1 MSDTPDRL
9 LKAPTNRYNVAMN
22 RLLVVEDD
30 AILGDAVRV
39 GLMQAHY
46 VVEWVRDAA
55 AAEHALRAQAFDLVV
70 LDIGL
75 PQRSGLDVLKAAR
88 AAGRTL
94 PVLIVSAR
102 DTVTDRVV
110 GLDAGADDYLIKPF
124 DLDEL
129 QARVRALLRRGSG
142 RASVELRYG
151 AIVVDPAAHTVQLAG
166 EPVELSPREFV
177 LLRMLLENVGKV
189 LSRARLEEALY
200 GTEGDIASNAVE
212 VHVHHLRRKLG
223 ADLIHTLRGVGY
235 LVRKLSA

>member
-1 MSDTPDRL
+1 MT
-9 LKAPTNRYNVAMN
+9 

-30 AILGDAVRV
+30 AILGDAMRA
-39 GLMQAHY
+39 GLTQAHY
-46 VVEWVRDAA
+46 AVEWVRDGA
-55 AAEHALRAQAFDLVV
+55 AAERALRTQSFDLIL

-75 PQRSGLDVLKAAR
+75 PHRSGLDVLKTAR
-88 AAGRTL
+88 GTGNKI

-102 DTVTDRVV
+102 DTVTDRVA

-129 QARVRALLRRGSG
+129 NARVRALLRRNSG
-142 RASVELRYG
+142 RASALLRLG
-151 AIVVDPAAHTVQLAG
+151 ALVVDPTAHTVQLHG
-166 EPVELSPREFV
+166 ETVEVSPREFV
-177 LLRMLLENVGKV
+177 VLQLLLENAGKV

-200 GTEGDIASNAVE
+200 GAGDIGSNAVE

-235 LVRKLSA
+235 IVRKAPE